1 MANKA
6 RGEVELTLGDE
17 TITLVLD
24 IRSLAEIEEEFPG
37 RSFIEVLADALSG
50 ISAGRVS
57 AKLLIGITRGCLRAQ
72 GYDPDLTYKATPVEL
87 GKVLAP
93 LMMATG
99 MFEKSD
105 RPPEPD
111 AGSPSTSGA

>member
-6 RGEVELTLGDE
+6 RGEIAIKLGEE

-57 AKLLIGITRGCLRAQ
+57 AKLLIGIMRGCLRAQ
-72 GYDPDLTYKATPVEL
+72 GHDPELTYQATALEL
-87 GKVLAP
+87 GKVIAP

-99 MFEKSD
+99 MFEATD

-111 AGSPSTSGA
+111 AASPSTSGA